1 MDRSHP
7 HYSKFDRQRLLVV
20 DDFGSQTF
28 EPVRGV
34 DHGDVRVKIL
44 IRILVVVVLA
54 GDLHANTLR
63 DLRARRKGEA
73 GQSSFLGSSSLSGE
87 IALSTARDG

>member
-1 MDRSHP
+1 MAHTNEL
-7 HYSKFDRQRLLVV
+7 FVV
-20 DDFGSQTF
+20 DDVGAQAGES
-28 EPVRGV
+28 VRGV
-34 DHGDVRVKIL
+34 DDGDVGVKIL
-44 IRILVVVVLA
+44 VRVLVVVVLA